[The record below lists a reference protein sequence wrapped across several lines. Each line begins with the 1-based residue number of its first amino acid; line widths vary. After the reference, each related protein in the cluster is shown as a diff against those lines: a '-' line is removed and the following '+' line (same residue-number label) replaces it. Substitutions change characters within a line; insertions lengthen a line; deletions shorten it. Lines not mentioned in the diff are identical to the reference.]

1 MLIELLQKREELLDE
16 VEHACLQ
23 IRHMAKRDKRPTG
36 PPRMPQA
43 HTFDFQALLTIS
55 EGP

>member
-1 MLIELLQKREELLDE
+1 MIELLQKREELLDE